1 MWDDD
6 HDDDYNDDVGDD
18 DDDDDDD
25 YDRVE
30 EEGKTEQK
38 VFILGVLQDS

>member
-6 HDDDYNDDVGDD
+6 HDDDYNDDVG

-38 VFILGVLQDS
+38 VFILGVLHDS